1 MSQSTASTVIPI
13 SKRGSSVGNLL
24 RVWRRTRRTSQLDLA
39 TECEVSQRHLSFVE
53 SGRAHPSREM
63 VLRLAEGLE
72 IPLRDRNRLLIAAG
86 YAPLFEERTL
96 GGVDMEAVRDA
107 LELMLAH
114 HDPLPAIVVNREWD
128 LLMANAGAA
137 RMLSVLGDLNAVWQR
152 VCGDGPR
159 NVFELTFHAD
169 GMRPHIT
176 NWNDFAP
183 PFIRR
188 TQREAV
194 AHNSPRLRAMLDAL
208 RRDATLPPQW
218 LESDWSQPLPPVL
231 PMDTTVDGVAVS
243 LFSMI
248 ATFGTPQD
256 ITTDELRVEAF
267 FPADEVTRA
276 VFARA

>member
-1 MSQSTASTVIPI
+1 MNQSVATRIVPLHGRS
-13 SKRGSSVGNLL
+13 SSVGNLL
-24 RVWRRTRRTSQLDLA
+24 RAWRRTRRVSQLDLA
-39 TECEVSQRHLSFVE
+39 NDCEISQRHLSFIE

-63 VLRLAEGLE
+63 ILRLADGLE
-72 IPLRDRNRLLIAAG
+72 MPLRDRNRLLVAAG
-86 YAPLFEERTL
+86 YAPLFEERAL
-96 GGVDMEAVRDA
+96 SGSEMEAVRGA

-137 RMLSVLGDLNAVWQR
+137 RMLSVLGDLDEVWR
-152 VCGDGPR
+152 TVCGDGPR
-159 NVFELTFHAD
+159 NVFELTFHPA

-176 NWNDFAP
+176 NWQDFAP

-194 AHNSPRLRAMLDAL
+194 AHNTPRLTAMLDAL
-208 RRDATLPPQW
+208 RRDASLPPHW
-218 LESDWSQPLPPVL
+218 LEPDWAQPPPPVL
-231 PMDTTVDGVAVS
+231 PMNTLVDGAPVS

-256 ITTDELRVEAF
+256 VTTDELRVEAF
-267 FPADEVTRA
+267 FPADEATRRL
-276 VFARA
+276 FERA